1 MFFSCDLE
9 ANETFDAYLASL
21 RRLTSSYEFTQLEEE
36 LIRDRTGLGSKD
48 GGIQAHMLREP

>member
-21 RRLTSSYEFTQLEEE
+21 RRLTSSYEFTQLEE
-36 LIRDRTGLGSKD
+36 LIRDRIGLGSKD